1 MFFYTSGKYNRPKIK
16 LEIYRVDNKIKN
28 TVWNVF
34 RKYHYLNTNIHKASE
49 CYVAMYNNQLV
60 GFISVMQS
68 IGHTGIKT
76 IHRLVVLPD
85 YQGIG
90 IGTSLLNFVGGKYK
104 ESKMKANIVTSNPS
118 IYHSL
123 KRSDKW
129 KLLRIGRVN
138 KQSNKAM
145 RKTDSS
151 NRITYTFQYK

>member
-1 MFFYTSGKYNRPKIK
+1 
-16 LEIYRVDNKIKN
+16 
-28 TVWNVF
+28 
-34 RKYHYLNTNIHKASE
+34 
-49 CYVAMYNNQLV
+49 MYNNQLV

-104 ESKMKANIVTSNPS
+104 ESKMKVNIVTSNPS

-138 KQSNKAM
+138 KQSDKKM